1 MAAPSSPPRS
11 STPPIVWLLGALVPV
26 AVGLAWRLLP
36 FPEPAGLAD
45 CGSFTSA
52 LALWRVAQAVAVLGS
67 VGAVALLLGADRA
80 SLSLRWPS
88 RRVIVA
94 SFAFAGF
101 VAPLALW
108 LGPILAVPFFG
119 QIRLETGIL
128 AALVPAV
135 VLALANGLME
145 EVTFRGALMGWGAR
159 LLGPFGALVFQAVV
173 FGIVHV
179 GPDFTG
185 NPIPVVVAVGTGGL
199 IAGVIVRRT
208 GSLLLPIAVHAA
220 FDVPLYYVQA
230 CRLP

>member
-1 MAAPSSPPRS
+1 MAGRVPPW
-11 STPPIVWLLGALVPV
+11 VWLLAAFVPV
-26 AVGLAWRLLP
+26 AVNLGWRTLP
-36 FPEPAGLAD
+36 FPTPAGLAD
-45 CGSFTSA
+45 CGSLTSA
-52 LALWRVAQAVAVLGS
+52 PALWRVAQAIAVLGS
-67 VGAVALLLGADRA
+67 LAVVARMLAADRA

-88 RRVIVA
+88 RPVIVA
-94 SFAFAGF
+94 SVAFAAV

-128 AALVPAV
+128 AAVVPAV

-159 LLGPFGALVFQAVV
+159 LLGPSGALVFQAIV
-173 FGIVHV
+173 FGLVHV

-185 NPIPVVVAVGTGGL
+185 NPLPVVVAVGVGGL
-199 IAGVIVRRT
+199 MAGLIVRRT

-230 CRLP
+230 CRLS

>member
-1 MAAPSSPPRS
+1 MRRPLPPW
-11 STPPIVWLLGALVPV
+11 VWLLGALVPV
-26 AVGLAWRLLP
+26 GVGLAWRTLP
-36 FPEPAGLAD
+36 FPGPVGLAD
-45 CGSFTSA
+45 CGSPLSA
-52 LALWRVAQAVAVLGS
+52 PVVWRVAQAIAVLGS
-67 VGAVALLLGADRA
+67 LAVVARLLGADRA

-88 RRVIVA
+88 RGVVVA
-94 SFAFAGF
+94 SFAFAGV

-108 LGPILAVPFFG
+108 LGPILAMPFFG

-128 AALVPAV
+128 AAVVPAI

-159 LLGPFGALVFQAVV
+159 AVGPFGALVLQAVV
-173 FGIVHV
+173 FALVHV

-199 IAGVIVRRT
+199 IAGVIARRT

-230 CRLP
+230 CRLL

>member
-1 MAAPSSPPRS
+1 MAGRVPPW
-11 STPPIVWLLGALVPV
+11 VWLLAAFVPV
-26 AVGLAWRLLP
+26 AVNLGWRTLP
-36 FPEPAGLAD
+36 FPTPAALAD
-45 CGSFTSA
+45 CGSLTSA
-52 LALWRVAQAVAVLGS
+52 PALWRVAQAIAVLGS
-67 VGAVALLLGADRA
+67 LAVVARMLAADRA

-88 RRVIVA
+88 RPVIVA
-94 SFAFAGF
+94 SVAFAAV

-128 AALVPAV
+128 AAVVPAV

-159 LLGPFGALVFQAVV
+159 LLGPSGALVFQAIV
-173 FGIVHV
+173 FGLVHV

-185 NPIPVVVAVGTGGL
+185 NPLPVVVAVGVGGL
-199 IAGVIVRRT
+199 MAGLIVRRT

-230 CRLP
+230 CRLS

>member
-1 MAAPSSPPRS
+1 M
-11 STPPIVWLLGALVPV
+11 V
-26 AVGLAWRLLP
+26 AR
-36 FPEPAGLAD
+36 
-45 CGSFTSA
+45 
-52 LALWRVAQAVAVLGS
+52 
-67 VGAVALLLGADRA
+67 LLGADRA

-88 RRVIVA
+88 TRVTMA
-94 SFAFAGF
+94 SLAIAGL

-119 QIRLETGIL
+119 EVRLETGIL
-128 AALVPAV
+128 IAVVPAV

-145 EVTFRGALMGWGAR
+145 EITFRGALMGWGER
-159 LLGPFGALVFQAVV
+159 LLGPFAALVLQAVV

-230 CRLP
+230 CRLA

>member
-1 MAAPSSPPRS
+1 MAR
-11 STPPIVWLLGALVPV
+11 
-26 AVGLAWRLLP
+26 
-36 FPEPAGLAD
+36 
-45 CGSFTSA
+45 
-52 LALWRVAQAVAVLGS
+52 
-67 VGAVALLLGADRA
+67 LLGADRA

-88 RRVIVA
+88 RPAVVVA
-94 SFAFAGF
+94 FAFAGL

-119 QIRLETGIL
+119 QIRLEIGIPV
-128 AALVPAV
+128 AIVPAV

-159 LLGPFGALVFQAVV
+159 VVGPFGALVLQAIV
-173 FGIVHV
+173 FGLVHV

-185 NPIPVVVAVGTGGL
+185 NPIPVVVAVSTGGL
-199 IAGVIVRRT
+199 VAGLIVLRT
-208 GSLLLPIAVHAA
+208 GSLLFPIAIHAA